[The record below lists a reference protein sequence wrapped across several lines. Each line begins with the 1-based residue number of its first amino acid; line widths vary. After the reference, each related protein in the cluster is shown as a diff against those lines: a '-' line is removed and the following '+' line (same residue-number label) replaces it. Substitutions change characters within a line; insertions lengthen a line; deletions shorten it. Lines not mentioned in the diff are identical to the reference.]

1 MLRVIYPNLKKT
13 TRDETKK
20 EKKIKKLIKKK
31 QIKEW
36 RLNLV
41 WKLNEKNNERWNGKT
56 KKSRK

>member
-41 WKLNEKNNERWNGKT
+41 
-56 KKSRK
+56 

>member
-31 QIKEW
+31 KQIKEW

-41 WKLNEKNNERWNGKT
+41 
-56 KKSRK
+56 